1 MNLFLRA
8 LEPEDVDVLYAV
20 ENDVSHWKYSDR
32 NQPYSKATLRNYIA
46 HAHEDIYTT
55 GQLRFVLAAPGHP
68 FIGMVD
74 LYNFSAMHH
83 RAGVGLLIL
92 KHYRKQGFGVQAIAL
107 LEAYVKAHLQLHQL
121 YACFSEDNLPSKK
134 LFEKMGF
141 QEAGVKKDWIFH
153 SGGYHHVLFFQK
165 NYE

>member
-1 MNLFLRA
+1 MKVFLRA
-8 LEPEDVDVLYAV
+8 LEPEDIEALYAT

-32 NQPYSKATLRNYIA
+32 QQPYSKVTLRNYIA
-46 HAHEDIYTT
+46 NAHEDIYTA
-55 GQLRFVLAAPGHP
+55 GQLRFVLATAARP

-74 LYNFSAMHH
+74 LYDFSAMHH
-83 RAGVGLLIL
+83 RAGVGLLIR
-92 KHYRKQGFGVQAIAL
+92 KEYRGQGFGAKAIAL

-141 QEAGVKKDWIFH
+141 RKAGLQKDWIFH
-153 SGGYHHVLFFQK
+153 SGGYHHVLFYQK
-165 NYE
+165 TL

>member
-1 MNLFLRA
+1 MLFA
-8 LEPEDVDVLYAV
+8 AYNYVAY
-20 ENDVSHWKYSDR
+20 WKYSDR

-46 HAHEDIYTT
+46 HAHEDIYTA
-55 GQLRFVLAAPGHP
+55 GQLRFVLAAPEHP

-83 RAGVGLLIL
+83 RAGVGLLIR

-121 YACFSEDNLPSKK
+121 YVCFSEDNLPSKK

-141 QEAGVKKDWIFH
+141 QKAGVKKDWIFH
-153 SGGYHHVLFFQK
+153 SGGYHHVLFYQK
-165 NYE
+165 IL

>member
-1 MNLFLRA
+1 MNVFLRA
-8 LEPEDVDVLYAV
+8 LEPEDVDVLYAA
-20 ENDVSHWKYSDR
+20 ENDVAHWKYSDR

-46 HAHEDIYTT
+46 HAHEDIYTA
-55 GQLRFVLAAPGHP
+55 GQLRFVLAASEHP

-74 LYNFSAMHH
+74 LYNFSAMNH
-83 RAGVGLLIL
+83 RAGVGLLIR

-141 QEAGVKKDWIFH
+141 QKAGVKKDWIFH
-153 SGGYHHVLFFQK
+153 SGGYHHVLFYQK
-165 NYE
+165 IL